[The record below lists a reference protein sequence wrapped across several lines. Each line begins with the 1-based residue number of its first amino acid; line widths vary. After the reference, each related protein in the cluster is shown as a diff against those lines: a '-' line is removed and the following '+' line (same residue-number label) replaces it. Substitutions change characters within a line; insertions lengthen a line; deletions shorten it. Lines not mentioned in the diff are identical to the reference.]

1 MPLLREVQT
10 YWLTDINIDMA
21 TRNTR
26 VFSDLNLLFT
36 ANPVTADVTKKTD
49 EEAIKLSL
57 KNLISTRHFERPF
70 HPEIGCQ
77 IHGLLFENFNPITR
91 QVMKKTIFDVVA
103 KFEPRVTILNVALRE
118 RIDNNDISAEI
129 TFKINNSEKPI
140 TLTTAISRIR

>member
-1 MPLLREVQT
+1 
-10 YWLTDINIDMA
+10 MA

-36 ANPVTADVTKKTD
+36 VNPVTADVTKKTD

-91 QVMKKTIFDVVA
+91 QVMKKTILDVVA

>member
-1 MPLLREVQT
+1 
-10 YWLTDINIDMA
+10 MA

-91 QVMKKTIFDVVA
+91 QVMKKTILDVVA

>member
-1 MPLLREVQT
+1 MREAQT

-36 ANPVTADVTKKTD
+36 VNPVTADVTKKTD

>member
-1 MPLLREVQT
+1 
-10 YWLTDINIDMA
+10 MA

-36 ANPVTADVTKKTD
+36 VNPVTADVTKKTD

-57 KNLISTRHFERPF
+57 KNLICTRHFERPF

>member
-1 MPLLREVQT
+1 
-10 YWLTDINIDMA
+10 MA
-21 TRNTR
+21 TRNIR

-91 QVMKKTIFDVVA
+91 QVMKKTILDVVA

>member
-1 MPLLREVQT
+1 
-10 YWLTDINIDMA
+10 MA

-36 ANPVTADVTKKTD
+36 VNPVTADVTKKTD

-118 RIDNNDISAEI
+118 RIDNNDISSEI

>member
-1 MPLLREVQT
+1 
-10 YWLTDINIDMA
+10 MA

-91 QVMKKTIFDVVA
+91 QVMMKTILDVVA

>member
-21 TRNTR
+21 TRNIR